1 MYCKDFTVSFPA
13 DILPSTELSLHS
25 VHFSNKILL
34 QIRCNGEMD
43 TTYEVVPK
51 GLQPFSRPLAGLQ
64 VEQEEEFSGDHM
76 ADWQVICRLGD
87 SNDTKLPVIC
97 TQIGELY
104 RKVVLPSNLDGMA
117 HQDEVQNRGLVITL
131 SSKIWRSD
139 ENSFDKLVFVLK
151 SLKEMYS

>member
-1 MYCKDFTVSFPA
+1 MYCKDFTVSFPS
-13 DILPSTELSLHS
+13 DILPATELTLHS
-25 VHFSNKILL
+25 VHFSNKVLL

-51 GLQPFSRPLAGLQ
+51 GLQPLSRPLAGLQ
-64 VEQEEEFSGDHM
+64 DEQEEEFSGDHM

-104 RKVVLPSNLDGMA
+104 R
-117 HQDEVQNRGLVITL
+117 
-131 SSKIWRSD
+131 
-139 ENSFDKLVFVLK
+139 
-151 SLKEMYS
+151 